1 MSQLDF
7 VHNVVNQKCPI
18 EHARIVDIIEGDQW
32 SPHLNNNSLT
42 TLIKS
47 PISGHK
53 VYKYISRNAIKTNF

>member
-18 EHARIVDIIEGDQW
+18 GHAQIVDIIEGDQW

-42 TLIKS
+42 KS
-47 PISGHK
+47 LN
-53 VYKYISRNAIKTNF
+53 YKIELFNIDHIV